1 MVYPNSNLPSASQ
14 PWGKAIQ
21 RDLEKVQALV
31 ASNEV
36 NNKARDTQLE
46 KNYKRLDGTVNAI
59 AAATLTAQNAANDA
73 ASAAS
78 QAQGAADTANAAVT
92 DLANVVSGATAFNGS
107 GIISGT
113 FSADKITTGQLSAN
127 RIAAGTLTGF
137 TVNTAASGPRV
148 EMNGSYVKFVGSSE
162 SINGSVSAGSGGL
175 YLSSNGNSV
184 VGLGNNSLDLNATNS
199 NRISVYNNQINM
211 YGTAVMNSG
220 FSSSANSSVS
230 GTLNVSGALSTS
242 GTLYSDSASVTNGV
256 TIGGTTNHNG
266 AIYYAGRVG
275 SSTTGTPIHVRTS
288 GANTNLLF
296 EYTSSARYKDNI
308 TDLDIDYDS
317 FTSIPVKSFYYK
329 DDLAEFGDD
338 AKPGYGFIAEDLHN
352 AGYTDLVVYSEDEDG
367 NLIPHSLAFNSIAA
381 VTQSLV
387 NKQADMIRELQ
398 ATVQSLTDRIEAL
411 EGK

>member
-21 RDLEKVQALV
+21 RDLEKVQATV

-59 AAATLTAQNAANDA
+59 AATTLLAQGAADDANAAA
-73 ASAAS
+73 AQASSAASQASSAAS
-78 QAQGAADTANAAVT
+78 QAQAAADTANANVT
-92 DLANVVSGATAFNGS
+92 ALSNVVAGNTALNGS
-107 GIISGT
+107 GIIQGT
-113 FSADKITTGQLSAN
+113 LSASKITTGTLDASNVNVTNLNASNITAGELVGVTVKTQASGTRIQLS
-127 RIAAGTLTGF
+127 GTQ
-137 TVNTAASGPRV
+137 VQV
-148 EMNGSYVKFVGSSE
+148 YDGSSLAAT
-162 SINGSVSAGSGGL
+162 IGANSGGL
-175 YLSSNGNSV
+175 YLYSNGNYIALNSGGASTNTSMSV
-184 VGLGNNSLDLNATNS
+184 G
-199 NRISVYNNQINM
+199 
-211 YGTAVMNSG
+211 GTATLSG
-220 FSSSANSSVS
+220 GGSFP
-230 GTLNVSGALSTS
+230 GTNTF
-242 GTLYSDSASVTNGV
+242 
-256 TIGGTTNHNG
+256 GGS
-266 AIYYAGRVG
+266 IYYPGRVG
-275 SSTTGTPIHVRTS
+275 STTTGTPIHVRTS

-308 TDLDIDYDS
+308 TDLDIDYDN

-329 DDLAEFGDD
+329 DDLEEFGDE

-352 AGYTDLVVYSEDEDG
+352 AGYTDLVVYSEDENG

-387 NKQADMIRELQ
+387 NKQAVMIKELQ